1 MTVYRAKSGFFKDMN
16 PTVALFSK
24 AVIIIFMIFGSFWTE
39 TASKTF
45 NALKTNII
53 FGLNWYYIGVVAFFL
68 FFVIWLMFSRYGNI
82 RLGDDDERPSF
93 SYFSWFAML
102 FSAGMGIGLV
112 FWSIAEPI
120 YHFQNNPFITE
131 GMTPEAASMA
141 MRITFLHWGLHPWA
155 IYVIVG
161 LSLAYFAYR
170 KKLPLTIR
178 SALYPI
184 IGDKIYGPIG
194 HAVDILAVFGTVF
207 GLATSLGLGVQQMDT
222 GLSHLFKY
230 DSYSTSENIAKET
243 YTLKKCSGV
252 IEAEQEA
259 CADVAATE
267 YSKPFPYSLILI
279 IITVT
284 LIATWSVVSGV
295 GKGVKILSELNLI
308 LSLVLLLFLLL
319 FGPTRYLL
327 NSLLQNT
334 GDYLSALIPLSMWTD
349 AHKDTGWQ
357 SGWTTF
363 YWAWWIAWSPFVGM
377 FIARIS
383 RGRTIREFIVG
394 VLLVPTS
401 LAFLWLTVFGNTALY
416 MELMNTV
423 VNEAGATVAA
433 VGKAGI
439 IEAVNKDVT
448 IALYTTFEKIS
459 FNSFNIDFLNMA
471 TLTIDLNFI
480 STIASAI
487 ATLLIASYF
496 ITSSDS
502 ATLVVCT
509 ILSVGNENP
518 PIKHRVFWGIGEG
531 AVAGILLILGG
542 LQALQTASITAA
554 LPFSF
559 IILAMVYGL
568 ITALKEEKI

>member
-1 MTVYRAKSGFFKDMN
+1 MIIHRAKSGFFKGMN

-24 AVIIIFMIFGSFWTE
+24 AVIVIFVVFGSFWTE

-45 NALKTNII
+45 NALKSNII

-68 FFVIWLMFSRYGNI
+68 FFVIWLMFSRYGKI
-82 RLGDDDERPSF
+82 RLGDDDERPEF

-120 YHFQNNPFITE
+120 YHFQSNPFITE
-131 GMTPEAASMA
+131 GMTSEAAEAA

-207 GLATSLGLGVQQMDT
+207 GLATSLGLGVNQMDT
-222 GLSHLFKY
+222 GLAHLFQY
-230 DSYSTSENIAKET
+230 DSYSTAEKIAKET
-243 YTLKKCSGV
+243 YTLEKCSGLV
-252 IEAEQEA
+252 EAEQA
-259 CADVAATE
+259 TCASEAATE
-267 YSKPFPYSLILI
+267 YSRPFPYSLILI
-279 IITVT
+279 IVAVT

-295 GKGVKILSELNLI
+295 GKGVKILSELNLV
-308 LSLVLLLFLLL
+308 LSLILLVFLLL

-327 NSLLQNT
+327 NSFLQNT
-334 GDYLSALIPLSMWTD
+334 GDYLASVIPLSMWTD

-416 MELMNTV
+416 MELMHTV

-433 VGKAGI
+433 IGQAGI
-439 IEAVNKDVT
+439 IEAVNNDVT
-448 IALYTTFEKIS
+448 IALYTTFEKLDVGMMGTFAS
-459 FNSFNIDFLNMA
+459 GVA
-471 TLTIDLNFI
+471 TI
-480 STIASAI
+480 
-487 ATLLIASYF
+487 LIASYF

-518 PIKHRVFWGIGEG
+518 PIRHRVFWGIGEG

-559 IILAMVYGL
+559 IILVMIYGL
-568 ITALKEEKI
+568 VKALKQEKI